1 MAGTRSTGMTDN
13 SAAREIP
20 MDEMTTAEIE
30 RLESVFI
37 RVSKIFSPEG
47 FTMSMRSVAFGDGP
61 SGPLRVLSRSSFG
74 VLEFTLPNF
83 YAMAA
88 KLGIE

>member
-1 MAGTRSTGMTDN
+1 MTDN

-20 MDEMTTAEIE
+20 MDDMTTAEMD

-37 RVSKIFSPEG
+37 RVNEFFSPHG
-47 FTMSMRSVAFGDGP
+47 FKLSIRSEAIGDGP